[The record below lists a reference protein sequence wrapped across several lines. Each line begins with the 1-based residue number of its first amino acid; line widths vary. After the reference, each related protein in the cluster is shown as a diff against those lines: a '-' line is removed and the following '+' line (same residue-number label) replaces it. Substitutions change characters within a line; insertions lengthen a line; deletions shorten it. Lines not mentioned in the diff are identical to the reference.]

1 MLQAAEAVMVMNVQV
16 EAKKVVVDEKKR
28 NIEELISSINEKSNK
43 ASQRR
48 EEARATARQI
58 SQVSKP

>member
-1 MLQAAEAVMVMNVQV
+1 MIMNAQV

-28 NIEELISSINEKSNK
+28 NIEDLISSINEKSNK
-43 ASQRR
+43 ARQRN

-58 SQVSKP
+58 SQVSGS